1 MQMSNIASKLKALKL
16 ELSDDL
22 LVHLVL
28 LSLPAHSINL
38 MSVITA
44 KRGNGLS
51 MNSFHI
57 VWKKKKG

>member
-28 LSLPAHSINL
+28 LSLPTQFN
-38 MSVITA
+38 
-44 KRGNGLS
+44 
-51 MNSFHI
+51 
-57 VWKKKKG
+57 